1 MCKEYRYQSS
11 APDPS
16 SYHLKMSEAQYYL
29 HSLPLFTHGL
39 EGFVQNAINE
49 CILQGRDR
57 LIALFKRRASSMKF
71 SAPKRCI
78 SLLDKRISKD
88 IVGKWGK
95 RKQRIRVQNWV
106 AAIRPLHLLLQVSF
120 EKHHHFLLSKS
131 SCFQTFWKW
140 AAHIHMIAS

>member
-1 MCKEYRYQSS
+1 MCKEYRHHSS

-88 IVGKWGK
+88 IVGKWGRGSSESEYK
-95 RKQRIRVQNWV
+95 IGWQPFVHCIY
-106 AAIRPLHLLLQVSF
+106 F
-120 EKHHHFLLSKS
+120 SKS
-131 SCFQTFWKW
+131 HLRSIITFCFRK
-140 AAHIHMIAS
+140 AHASKHSGNGQLTSI